1 MILRLEDRQFVE
13 KGLSCRVRSCLLI
26 RCIDMGGGFI
36 QTRLDEKGMN
46 FGQEIL
52 EIDLLGA
59 DIPLFDNQGTQFI
72 DVDI

>member
-1 MILRLEDRQFVE
+1 
-13 KGLSCRVRSCLLI
+13 
-26 RCIDMGGGFI
+26 MGGGFI